1 MYWRS
6 LVRSAQEYV
15 RRVQNPYPPAEK
27 ALYSFASREDLKRWK
42 LYSDATLGGGTFGA
56 LEPSDEPTDKGTAC
70 FKGTLSSAVTDPSS
84 RLRRSGFCGIN
95 LEVAGQPL
103 SLEDYDTVIYRV
115 RGDGRRYIASLRT
128 ENWIVDDK
136 SQDVWQAFI
145 FARKGEW
152 TEVEIPLKRFL
163 QTWKGRLVD
172 NDQELDARC
181 VTNLGISIAA
191 ADAATDDGPFQ
202 LDLDWIRARR
212 LHATY

>member
-1 MYWRS
+1 MYWRR
-6 LVRSAQEYV
+6 LVKSAQEYV
-15 RRVQNPYPPAEK
+15 QRVQNPFPPAEK
-27 ALYSFASREDLKRWK
+27 ALYSFASKEDLEPWT
-42 LYSDATLGGGTFGA
+42 LFSDATLGGGTHGVLEHCA
-56 LEPSDEPTDKGTAC
+56 EPSDEGTAS
-70 FKGTLSSAVTDPSS
+70 FRGIISTAISDPTS

-95 LEVAGQPL
+95 LEVAEGLL
-103 SLEDYDTVIYRV
+103 SLEDYDTVAYRV

-145 FARKGEW
+145 FARRGEW

-172 NDQELDARC
+172 SDEELNPRR
-181 VTNLGISIAA
+181 VTNLGISVAA
-191 ADAATDDGPFQ
+191 ADGAADGPFQ